1 MATTSAPVFNYWKS
15 HPLSAVPPKHDR
27 NILYKYLGANQA
39 NKRSI
44 YEKLSPYERYLAKMA
59 QYDIEHKGHFHLE
72 DYNARKFEE
81 FSALEKKSKS
91 ETKKNSFG
99 HSGGLGSRGMFNF
112 QMAGNY

>member
-1 MATTSAPVFNYWKS
+1 MATTSVFVNWKS
-15 HPLSAVPPKHDR
+15 HPLSAVPPKSER
-27 NILYKYLGANQA
+27 LLYKYIGANPA

-44 YEKLSPYERYLAKMA
+44 YEKLSPYEKYLAKMSD
-59 QYDIEHKGHFHLE
+59 YDMKHKGHFHVE

-81 FSALEKKSKS
+81 FSALEKKSRS